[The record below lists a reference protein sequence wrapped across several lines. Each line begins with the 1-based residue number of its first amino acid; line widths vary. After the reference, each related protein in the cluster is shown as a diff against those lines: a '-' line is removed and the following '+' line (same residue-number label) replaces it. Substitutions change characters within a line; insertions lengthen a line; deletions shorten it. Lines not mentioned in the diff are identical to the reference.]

1 MMTAMKLLGESHLLQ
16 NARAGAVLVA
26 VGFTGLYAV
35 AIVFF
40 YCDWLFDLPGADPLL
55 YGGLLNGSLCLT
67 AAALFLLSR
76 KGCVREG
83 SAIGVGSASYL
94 ASLAAVLAAS
104 LSSSLLWAYVAAA
117 LAGVGAGLL
126 IPLWFSRMGVLAR
139 DSSGYV
145 LGISSLVSAPIAL
158 ALDLL
163 PDGAMVG
170 GCGILVVVSSV
181 LLAMLRTL
189 PCQED
194 AEVSHPLASTD
205 EEPPG
210 PLKTLAAPLAYV
222 FILSLAYG
230 VLDVVAMASPTATA
244 ADSGFASQ
252 GGGIVA
258 IGMFLLY
265 VRFGKGRYTAL
276 LNASL
281 AVVAT
286 GLVFLPFLGG
296 AYSIVLVVLTHV
308 GWEIALLV
316 SYALVIDVF
325 RSEKQKLIGWSAA
338 VFAFPRP
345 GVVLGWLLASLVA
358 EGSHF
363 AFAQM
368 TIIAF
373 ALLYLIMMGVWLLRT
388 REKRAAERAL
398 RKRDELIKR
407 YVRARDDLQTLAC
420 DELSVAHG
428 LTKRETEILRLLAQG
443 RDAAH
448 IEHTLFLSR
457 NTVKSYTK
465 SLYAKLDVHSKQE
478 LIDLVNASLEF
489 DSISF

>member
-1 MMTAMKLLGESHLLQ
+1 MMTAMKFSGDSYITH
-16 NARAGAVLVA
+16 NAHAATVLVA
-26 VGFTGLYAV
+26 VGFTCLYTV

-40 YCDWLFDLPGADPLL
+40 YCDWLFDLPGANPLW
-55 YGGLLNGSLCLT
+55 YGGLLNGLLCLT
-67 AAALFLLSR
+67 AAVVFLLSR
-76 KGCVREG
+76 KGRVREG

-104 LSSSLLWAYVAAA
+104 LSSSLLCAYVAAA

-126 IPLWFSRMGVLAR
+126 IPLWFSRMGMLAR
-139 DSSGYV
+139 NNSGYV

-163 PDGAMVG
+163 PDGALVG
-170 GCGILVVVSSV
+170 GCGVLVIASSV
-181 LLAMLRTL
+181 LLVALRAL
-189 PCQED
+189 PHQE
-194 AEVSHPLASTD
+194 ETEPSHLLATAA
-205 EEPPG
+205 EEPSD
-210 PLKTLAAPLAYV
+210 PLKRLAAPLAYV

-230 VLDVVAMASPTATA
+230 VLDVVAMATPTATA

-258 IGMFLLY
+258 IGVFLLY

-281 AVVAT
+281 VVVAT

-296 AYSIVLVVLTHV
+296 VYSIVLVVLTHV

-325 RSEKQKLIGWSAA
+325 RSDKQKLMGWSAA

-345 GVVLGWLLASLVA
+345 GVVLGGLVASLVA

-407 YVRARDDLQTLAC
+407 YVRARDDVQMLAC
-420 DELSVAHG
+420 DELSAAHG

-448 IEHTLFLSR
+448 IERTLFISR

-478 LIDLVNASLEF
+478 LIDLVNASLEL